1 MYIIIAVSTLS
12 LATILSEMNFPIVP
26 NIFRVR
32 GTKINTLY
40 KLLVPL
46 ILVSFGVYLQR
57 RMLENNAE
65 EFCRINPEAHGGS
78 SASIFYTNCY
88 DLNTASARSMEKCG
102 LGLRCF
108 LNGKEIR
115 EIKEQSNPFKNFEC
129 RKDFTKC
136 GDYIKPGFLLRFII
150 QFL

>member
-46 ILVSFGVYLQR
+46 ILVSFGVYLQ
-57 RMLENNAE
+57 LG
-65 EFCRINPEAHGGS
+65 FQIN
-78 SASIFYTNCY
+78 
-88 DLNTASARSMEKCG
+88 EKS
-102 LGLRCF
+102 L
-108 LNGKEIR
+108 
-115 EIKEQSNPFKNFEC
+115 
-129 RKDFTKC
+129 
-136 GDYIKPGFLLRFII
+136 
-150 QFL
+150 